1 MAKKN
6 TKKTTEITQKMEN
19 TVTSTIVTNAE
30 EVASNFVRVE
40 PLDAV
45 VNVLE
50 TNNTPSKPKI
60 KYMSPLELEAYE
72 RLLKMLV
79 LYYEQNL
86 RLDESEG
93 RPVMSENRNRYTR
106 LSILHKRLM
115 QFIENKVME
124 LEDYDWEN

>member
-6 TKKTTEITQKMEN
+6 TKKNVEVEN
-19 TVTSTIVTNAE
+19 ATISTITTNAS
-30 EVASNFVRVE
+30 EVGANYVRVE
-40 PLDAV
+40 PIDAV
-45 VNVLE
+45 VSVMGVE
-50 TNNTPSKPKI
+50 CTPSKPKI

-72 RLLKMLV
+72 HLLKMLV

-115 QFIENKVME
+115 QYIENKVME

>member
-6 TKKTTEITQKMEN
+6 TKKNVEITPMVEN
-19 TVTSTIVTNAE
+19 TTKPTITTNATDIVTDFVQVEN
-30 EVASNFVRVE
+30 VALPDYGDLFV
-40 PLDAV
+40 
-45 VNVLE
+45 
-50 TNNTPSKPKI
+50 KPKM
-60 KYMSPLELEAYE
+60 KYMTPIELESYE

-106 LSILHKRLM
+106 LSVLHKRLM
-115 QFIENKVME
+115 SFIENKVVE
-124 LEDYDWEN
+124 LENYDWDV